1 MNQNKNR
8 IMLGFSTLVVL
19 FSIFVY
25 FLHVHVGWFDTY
37 LLLSTIH
44 TTEQPYETL
53 RTILFALPIL
63 LLLLSIYFVMKKPA
77 SIIIPYLLML
87 TLTLGSMSII
97 AMGDGLVE
105 YHFSIFMVL
114 ASLAYF
120 SMPILIY
127 VSTAIFAVQ
136 HFLGYFAFPELICG
150 TDNYPFTLL
159 LIHAFFLIATSS
171 IILVQLYERNRVTM
185 QAEKDRENH
194 EKLVSSLFAR
204 VQKTSTDVL
213 QSSDQLENDVRD
225 AKQATSTLTET
236 VTYVSNSAKQYQ
248 QATDDNRNMLATLQS
263 KLIEILA
270 QTKQTFATVEEN
282 QQSIFQGK
290 EGVEHAMTKMNQI
303 HHTATQLEA
312 SFFEVNDQNSKIS
325 EALGHIQ
332 TVAQQTHLLALNAS
346 IEAARAGDAG
356 KGFSVIADEIR
367 KLSMQTTAYAKRIE
381 LMTDSINTRTTQV
394 DKELKRNS
402 SAVKEGSTQMIELNN
417 IFKQMNEYTT
427 TTHEESAKSAQLST
441 EISSY
446 GTTFEQSLNELASIV
461 HLLNERTSSVSLAVA
476 KQDQTWDTLNQI
488 SSSLQRATRHLTEDL
503 QELTTIKTA

>member
-1 MNQNKNR
+1 
-8 IMLGFSTLVVL
+8 
-19 FSIFVY
+19 
-25 FLHVHVGWFDTY
+25 
-37 LLLSTIH
+37 
-44 TTEQPYETL
+44 
-53 RTILFALPIL
+53 
-63 LLLLSIYFVMKKPA
+63 
-77 SIIIPYLLML
+77 
-87 TLTLGSMSII
+87 
-97 AMGDGLVE
+97 
-105 YHFSIFMVL
+105 
-114 ASLAYF
+114 
-120 SMPILIY
+120 
-127 VSTAIFAVQ
+127 
-136 HFLGYFAFPELICG
+136 
-150 TDNYPFTLL
+150 
-159 LIHAFFLIATSS
+159 
-171 IILVQLYERNRVTM
+171 
-185 QAEKDRENH
+185 
-194 EKLVSSLFAR
+194 
-204 VQKTSTDVL
+204 
-213 QSSDQLENDVRD
+213 
-225 AKQATSTLTET
+225 
-236 VTYVSNSAKQYQ
+236 
-248 QATDDNRNMLATLQS
+248 
-263 KLIEILA
+263 
-270 QTKQTFATVEEN
+270 
-282 QQSIFQGK
+282 
-290 EGVEHAMTKMNQI
+290 MNQI

-367 KLSMQTTAYAKRIE
+367 KLSMQTTDYAKRIE

-461 HLLNERTSSVSLAVA
+461 RLLNERTSSVSLAVA